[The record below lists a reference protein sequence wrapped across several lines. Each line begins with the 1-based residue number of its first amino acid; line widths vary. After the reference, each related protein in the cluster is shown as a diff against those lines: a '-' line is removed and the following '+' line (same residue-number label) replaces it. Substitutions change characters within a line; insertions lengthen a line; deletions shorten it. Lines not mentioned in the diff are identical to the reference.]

1 MSSSSS
7 KVATYV
13 PNYWNPAG
21 PGDYN
26 IPAYSETAA
35 YRNSPGYSMGPR
47 TKLPYFKGFEIVSAL
62 DLADKIFRNTK
73 AKQLQAVEYISQI
86 INMLECHYHN
96 GHIPRLIVSKARVW
110 RPVK

>member
-7 KVATYV
+7 KVATYI

-47 TKLPYFKGFEIVSAL
+47 TKVPYFKGFEVVS
-62 DLADKIFRNTK
+62 DLEMVDKSFQEFQGK
-73 AKQLQAVEYISQI
+73 ATPGSGVYKPDHKYVRMSL
-86 INMLECHYHN
+86 
-96 GHIPRLIVSKARVW
+96 P
-110 RPVK
+110 

>member
-7 KVATYV
+7 KVATYI

-47 TKLPYFKGFEIVSAL
+47 TKVPYFPGFEIVSGWNSKL
-62 DLADKIFRNTK
+62 IKLQEFQGK
-73 AKQLQAVEYISQI
+73 ATPGSGVYKPDHKYVRMSL
-86 INMLECHYHN
+86 
-96 GHIPRLIVSKARVW
+96 P
-110 RPVK
+110 